1 MSSSSSEREDSRQRD
16 QDVDDKELLLES
28 ALQYV
33 VSQEDQQTGTLQG
46 QAWQDA
52 NSWHVSH
59 RFSSSLLIC
68 RGRKAG
74 QMLP

>member
-46 QAWQDA
+46 QA
-52 NSWHVSH
+52 
-59 RFSSSLLIC
+59 
-68 RGRKAG
+68 
-74 QMLP
+74 

>member
-1 MSSSSSEREDSRQRD
+1 MSSSASESSDSGQRD

-33 VSQEDQQTGTLQG
+33 VSQEDHQTGVLQD
-46 QAWQDA
+46 QAWQDV
-52 NSWHVSH
+52 NSWRASH
-59 RFSSSLLIC
+59 RFSSRLLIC
-68 RGRKAG
+68 RRRKAG